1 MIPAL
6 LTAFLWSLCVVAS
19 NRSVKQLGENA
30 ANFWRMLLAL
40 AVLGILAHSFGMGL
54 AGAGLLFFFLSG
66 VIGFGFGD
74 IGIFYALPR
83 IGSRLTILMAQCLAA
98 PIAGFA
104 EWLWLGTVVSSV
116 QIFAVTLILSGV
128 AIALCP
134 SPSNPPR
141 IAKDAR
147 RFWIG
152 VGFGLLAAFGQGMG
166 AVLSRKAYID
176 AELAGEL
183 IRSDS
188 IVGSIWLGATAGY
201 QRLWG
206 GIIIVAIF
214 YLLSHRIK
222 RWRTYP
228 EAAHAG
234 DSKRSKFGFIAFNAT
249 TGPIVGL
256 ICFQWALATTPSM
269 IVQPIVAMTPLI
281 IMPLA
286 WWMEGDRPSLRAI
299 LGAIVAVLGVIAL
312 AWAME

>member
-30 ANFWRMLLAL
+30 ANFWRMLLAV
-40 AVLGILAHSFGMGL
+40 AVLGILAHTFGMGL
-54 AGAGLLFFFLSG
+54 AGAGLIFFILSG

-74 IGIFYALPR
+74 IGVFYALPR

-116 QIFAVTLILSGV
+116 QIFAVSLILTGV
-128 AIALCP
+128 AIAIFP
-134 SPSNPPR
+134 SRKNPPR
-141 IAKDAR
+141 IAKDGK

-152 VGFGLLAAFGQGMG
+152 VAFGLLAAFGQGMG
-166 AVLSRKAYID
+166 AVLSRKAYME

-183 IRSDS
+183 ITADTTA
-188 IVGSIWLGATAGY
+188 GSIWLGASAGY
-201 QRLWG
+201 QRLLG
-206 GIIIVAIF
+206 GIAIIAAF
-214 YLLSHRIK
+214 YLLSYRIK

-234 DSKRSKFGFIAFNAT
+234 DSKSSKFGFMAFNAT

-281 IMPLA
+281 IMPFA
-286 WWMEGDRPSLRAI
+286 WWMEGDRPSLRAVV
-299 LGAIVAVLGVIAL
+299 GAIVAVLGVIAL
-312 AWAME
+312 AWALE